1 MAVIN
6 LTEARIRDLAMGS
19 GIHRD
24 EQVKG
29 LMVLCHKTTKS
40 YAVQGDVRRN
50 GRHVRTVRV
59 KIDRCDRI
67 GLREARNRAKALMS
81 QIQSGVD
88 PTDGPDESGITLER
102 ALDAHLDE
110 KPHRP
115 RTVEGYRY
123 QLDHYLRPW
132 RKKAV
137 ADISRQMVRDLYAD
151 LKRKHGETTAA
162 SAMRTL
168 RAVVNTAMRI
178 DETLGSNPVAALH
191 VPSPKRRKVA
201 PLDLAD
207 WWTKVERLSPVRR
220 DLHVAMLLTGARR
233 SSLVQVRRED
243 VNTVRGVMTFTHMK
257 TSDEPMLFP
266 MGAGLAAI
274 VAARMEEDGPLGSDW
289 LWPSPTSRS
298 GHVEEPKERGLPSPH
313 AYRHHARTLY
323 IAAGVPY
330 AESALLLGQKLPGAS
345 GGYVHADHLVEQLRR
360 HAQALEDL
368 VLAGRRQGMAMLPDG
383 RAVDPMGFVIVQ
395 PAAEVMGQP
404 EVTLG

>member
-6 LTEARIRDLAMGS
+6 LTEARIRDLPLGS

-29 LMVLCHKTTKS
+29 LMVICHKTTRS
-40 YAVQGDVRRN
+40 YAVQGDVRRS

-59 KIDRCDRI
+59 RIDRCDRM

-81 QIQSGVD
+81 QIQQGVD
-88 PTDGPDESGITLER
+88 PTEGPAETGITLER
-102 ALDAHLDE
+102 ALSAHLEE

-115 RTVEGYRY
+115 RTAEGYRY
-123 QLDHYLRPW
+123 HLDHYLKHW
-132 RKKAV
+132 RTRAV

-162 SAMRTL
+162 SVMRTL

-191 VPSPKRRKVA
+191 VPSTKRRKVA
-201 PLDLAD
+201 ALDLGA
-207 WWTKVERLSPVRR
+207 WWDSVQALNPMRR
-220 DLHVAMLLTGARR
+220 DLHLAMLLTGARR
-233 SSLVQVRRED
+233 SSILQVKRED
-243 VNTVRGVMTFTHMK
+243 VDLARRILTLTHMK
-257 TSDEPMLFP
+257 TSDEPMQVP
-266 MGAGLAAI
+266 IGRKLAAVI
-274 VAARMEEDGPLGSDW
+274 EARMEADAPLGSEW
-289 LWPSPTSRS
+289 LWPSAGSRT
-298 GHVEEPKERGLPSPH
+298 GHVMEPREDGLPSPH
-313 AYRHHARTLY
+313 EYRHHARTLY

-345 GGYVHADHLVEQLRR
+345 GGYVHAEHLVEQLRP

-368 VLAGRRQGMAMLPDG
+368 VFAAKDKVVELKDG
-383 RAVDPMGFVIVQ
+383 TFIDPMGFKLV
-395 PAAEVMGQP
+395 A
-404 EVTLG
+404 

>member
-6 LTEARIRDLAMGS
+6 LTEARIRDLPLGS
-19 GIHRD
+19 GIWRD

-29 LMVLCHKTTKS
+29 LMVIAHKTTKS
-40 YAVQGDVRRN
+40 YACQGDVRRN

-59 KIDRCDRI
+59 RIDRCDRI
-67 GLREARNRAKALMS
+67 GLREARNRAKSLMS

-88 PTDGPDESGITLER
+88 PTDGPEESGITLER
-102 ALDAHLDE
+102 ALEAHLEE
-110 KPHRP
+110 KRHRR

-123 QLDHYLRPW
+123 QLDHYLKPW
-132 RKKAV
+132 RKRAV
-137 ADISRQMVRDLYAD
+137 ADISRQMVRDLYAE

-162 SAMRTL
+162 STMRTL

-191 VPSPKRRKVA
+191 VPTPRRRKVA
-201 PLDLAD
+201 PLDLED
-207 WWTKVERLSPVRR
+207 WWARVERLSPVRR
-220 DLHVAMLLTGARR
+220 DLHIAMLLTGARR
-233 SSLVQVRRED
+233 SSIVPVRRAEVD
-243 VNTVRGVMTFTHMK
+243 AARGVMTFAHMK

-266 MGAGLAAI
+266 MGRELAAI
-274 VAARMEEDGPLGSDW
+274 VSARMAADEPLGSDW

-298 GHVEEPKERGLPSPH
+298 GHVEEPKEAGLPSPH

-345 GGYVHADHLVEQLRR
+345 GGYVHADHLVEQLRA

-368 VLAGRRQGMAMLPDG
+368 VLAARPAAAGW
-383 RAVDPMGFVIVQ
+383 VDPMGFKLVEPAPDVMVQ
-395 PAAEVMGQP
+395 Q
-404 EVTLG
+404 

>member
-6 LTEARIRDLAMGS
+6 LTEARIRDLALGS

-29 LMVLCHKTTKS
+29 LMVICHKTTRS

-67 GLREARNRAKALMS
+67 GLREARNKAKALMS

-88 PTDGPDESGITLER
+88 PTDGPEESGITLER
-102 ALDAHLDE
+102 ALEAHLED

-123 QLDHYLRPW
+123 QLDHYLKPW
-132 RKKAV
+132 RKRAV
-137 ADISRQMVRDLYAD
+137 ADISRQMVRDHYAE
-151 LKRKHGETTAA
+151 LKRRHGETTAA
-162 SAMRTL
+162 STMRTL
-168 RAVVNTAMRI
+168 RAVITTAMRI
-178 DETLGSNPVAALH
+178 DETLGSNPVSALR
-191 VPSPKRRKVA
+191 VPSPRRRKVA
-201 PLDLAD
+201 QLDLGE
-207 WWTKVERLSPVRR
+207 WWAKVEDLTPVRR
-220 DLHVAMLLTGARR
+220 DLHLAMLLTGGRR
-233 SSLVQVRRED
+233 SSIVQVRRRD
-243 VNTVRGVMTFTHMK
+243 VDARTGVLTFTHMK

-266 MGAGLAAI
+266 MGRRLASI
-274 VAARMEEDGPLGSDW
+274 LSARLDADLPLNSDW

-298 GHVEEPKERGLPSPH
+298 GHVEEPKEDGLPSPH
-313 AYRHHARTLY
+313 EYRHHARTLY
-323 IAAGVPY
+323 IGAGVPY

-345 GGYVHADHLVEQLRR
+345 GGYVHAQHLVEQLRR

-368 VLAGRRQGMAMLPDG
+368 VFRARPRPGFTELRDG
-383 RAVDPMGFVIVQ
+383 TAVDPLGFILVEQ
-395 PAAEVMGQP
+395 GAEV
-404 EVTLG
+404 LG

>member
-1 MAVIN
+1 MAVVN
-6 LTEARIRDLAMGS
+6 LTEARIRDLPLGS

-29 LMVLCHKTTKS
+29 LMVICHKTTRS

-59 KIDRCDRI
+59 KIERCDRI

-102 ALDAHLDE
+102 AMDAHLEE

-123 QLDHYLRPW
+123 QLDHYLKPW
-132 RKKAV
+132 RKRAV
-137 ADISRQMVRDLYAD
+137 ADISRQMVRDLYAE

-162 SAMRTL
+162 STMRTL

-178 DETLGSNPVAALH
+178 DETLVSNPVSALH
-191 VPSPKRRKVA
+191 VPSPRRRRVA
-201 PLDLAD
+201 PLDLAG
-207 WWTKVERLSPVRR
+207 WWERVERLTPIRR
-220 DLHVAMLLTGARR
+220 DLHLAMMLTGARR
-233 SSLVQVRRED
+233 SSIVQVRRRD
-243 VNTVRGVMTFTHMK
+243 VDSRRGVLTFTHMK

-266 MGAGLAAI
+266 MGERLASI
-274 VAARMEEDGPLGSDW
+274 VAARLDADLPLDSGW

-298 GHVEEPKERGLPSPH
+298 GHVEEPKEEGLPSPH

-368 VLAGRRQGMAMLPDG
+368 VFAARPQPGFTALADG
-383 RAVDPMGFVIVQ
+383 TPVDPLGFILVEPVV
-395 PAAEVMGQP
+395 EV
-404 EVTLG
+404 LG